1 MTSFRAALDRALRF
15 AEGGSD
21 DRVCARVSEAFSN
34 WTQRAELT
42 VTRPWRS
49 EPPEAIAEAAVRS
62 EPARPP
68 AILPMEERP
77 RVFQPEEDRSN
88 PSWSGERGQSEIPSL
103 HVDYYET
110 LQISRTAE
118 IETIHRVY
126 RIMAARFHPDNALT
140 GSLDNFL
147 ALREAYQVLS
157 KPNLRAE
164 YDRSLD
170 SQAASPLAVFGQ
182 KGFVGGHQTETNRR
196 LGVLSL
202 LYNRRR
208 LNGDRPGIS
217 MLDLERLMSLP
228 REYLQFTLWYLKSKG
243 YIAVE
248 EHSDYCVTPS
258 GVDYLEEQSGK
269 NKLTQELLTGESEA
283 GARDRGPAELIEC
296 TKLVLPARKVRKG
309 RVARRS
315 RRAVVRRAEPAA

>member
-1 MTSFRAALDRALRF
+1 
-15 AEGGSD
+15 
-21 DRVCARVSEAFSN
+21 VC
-34 WTQRAELT
+34 
-42 VTRPWRS
+42 
-49 EPPEAIAEAAVRS
+49 S
-62 EPARPP
+62 EPARSP

-77 RVFQPEEDRSN
+77 RVFEPEEERSN
-88 PSWSGERGQSEIPSL
+88 RSWSGDRAEFEIPSPSA
-103 HVDYYET
+103 DYYES

-118 IETIHRVY
+118 METIHRVY

-140 GSLDNFL
+140 GNLEKFL

-157 KPNLRAE
+157 KPELRAE

-170 SQAASPLAVFGQ
+170 SRAGSPLAVFGQ
-182 KGFVGGHQTETNRR
+182 KGFVGGHQTEINRR

-208 LNGDRPGIS
+208 LNEERPGIS

-228 REYLQFTLWYLKSKG
+228 REYLQFTLWYLKSKE

-269 NKLTQELLTGESEA
+269 NKLIQELLTGEAEA
-283 GARDRGPAELIEC
+283 SDRGPAELIEC
-296 TKLVLPARKVRKG
+296 PTPVVSVRKVRRG

-315 RRAVVRRAEPAA
+315 RRAVRRAEPAA